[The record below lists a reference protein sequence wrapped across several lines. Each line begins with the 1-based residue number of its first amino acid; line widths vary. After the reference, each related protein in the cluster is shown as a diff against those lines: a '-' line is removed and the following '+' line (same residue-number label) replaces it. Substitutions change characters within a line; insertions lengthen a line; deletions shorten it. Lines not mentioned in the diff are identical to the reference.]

1 MTKIIII
8 PGNPPASYFYEAWKQ
23 ELKHIT
29 HHDVL
34 IDYYPSFNHITCSQK
49 YLEKIE
55 DFYADQIQNH
65 EKIILIGHS
74 IGGHI
79 ALKLL
84 EKYPE
89 KIDRCVLLF
98 PFLHSPGIKGKL
110 MLSALHQIN
119 KRAFLKARRF
129 KMLKLLSYLDQD
141 INKLNIHEIDS
152 SLSFAFH
159 EHKTMVH
166 KKNININ
173 PDLCK
178 KITLYYTNKDT
189 WCSKKVVRK
198 LHPEMHKTF
207 TEINHNFVTSP
218 EQRQKMNHCLFRK
231 PHKTQLT
238 C

>member
-1 MTKIIII
+1 MSTIIVI

-29 HHDVL
+29 HNDVL
-34 IDYYPSFNHITCSQK
+34 IDYYPSFNHITCSQE

-55 DFYADQIQNH
+55 DFYAEHIKNH
-65 EKIILIGHS
+65 DKIILIGHS
-74 IGGHI
+74 IGGHF

-84 EKYPE
+84 EKYPD
-89 KIDRCVLLF
+89 KIEHCVLLF
-98 PFLHSPGIKGKL
+98 PFLHSPGLKGKL

-159 EHKTMVH
+159 EHKTMAR
-166 KKNININ
+166 KKNIHIN
-173 PDLCK
+173 PDIFK
-178 KITLYYTNKDT
+178 KITLYYTDKDT
-189 WCSKKVVRK
+189 WCSQKVVNN
-198 LHPEMHKTF
+198 LHPKIHTQF
-207 TEINHNFVTSP
+207 TDINHNFVTSR
-218 EQRQKMNHCLFRK
+218 EQRQKM
-231 PHKTQLT
+231 TQSIFT
-238 C
+238 KSQKKNS